1 MFKNLTLATRLG
13 ALNATVA
20 LVALGGIG
28 ANLVV
33 QQRYVDIVH
42 QAETIAKAS
51 RHQALADMHHDG
63 TKGALYRILHTLAFN
78 PKGLDAAK
86 EDLAKQT
93 SSLKSQLEKLRALD
107 LPVSV
112 SEALVTIDKP
122 FIDYTKAADAISELA
137 ISGQLGRANQAL
149 PDFEKSFEALAELQD
164 KVGDAIE
171 KQSEALTTQSHS
183 LAGLAKMISL
193 GVGAAFIVL
202 FAGMLLFVRR
212 QVTGPLQ
219 KIAGII
225 SKVTAGDTSVKIDA
239 TGRNDEIGAVFRS
252 LVSFKDQSE
261 RTTALEHE
269 NQTARATAARRQEQ
283 VEEAIRGF
291 QQTIGETRASL
302 AAGTDS
308 LSGASDEITTVTA
321 DAQRGTALVAKSS
334 EESTVIAHQIAHA
347 TSEMRAS
354 IREVAGQV
362 NIASTAIS
370 TTGHLATASSANVTQ
385 LASAAEKI
393 DSVIDLIRTIA
404 EQTNLLAL
412 NATIE
417 AARAGEAGRGFAVV
431 ATEVKALAGQTA
443 QATNEIATQVAEI
456 KSSIGETVRGIREMV
471 GAFGEAEGAIG
482 SISAVIDEQTAV
494 AGEIAQSAG
503 LAASSVTQTNE
514 FLTEVIRAVERANGS
529 TKIISDVSKVLD
541 QRSNELGQSV
551 DEFLGAVKAA

>member
-1 MFKNLTLATRLG
+1 VFKNLTLATRLG

-33 QQRYVDIVH
+33 QQRYVDIVQ
-42 QAETIAKAS
+42 QAEIVAKAA

-63 TKGALYRILHTLAFN
+63 TKGALYRILHVLTFN
-78 PKGLDAAK
+78 PKGIEAAK

-107 LPVSV
+107 LPLQV
-112 SEALVTIDKP
+112 SETLVTIDKP
-122 FIDYTKAADAISELA
+122 LIDYTKAAEAISILA
-137 ISGQLGRANQAL
+137 LDGQLGRANQDL
-149 PDFEKSFEALAELQD
+149 PAFEKTFDALAELQD

-171 KQSEALTTQSHS
+171 KQTEALTLRSHS
-183 LAGLAKMISL
+183 LANLAKMISL

-225 SKVTAGDTSVKIDA
+225 SKVTAGDTSVAIDA
-239 TGRNDEIGAVFRS
+239 TGRNDEIGAVFQS
-252 LVSFKDQSE
+252 LVTFKNQSQK
-261 RTTALEHE
+261 TIALEVE
-269 NQTARATAARRQEQ
+269 NETSRITAARRQEQ
-283 VEEAIRGF
+283 LEEAVRAF
-291 QQTIGETRASL
+291 QLTIGETRHQLS
-302 AAGTDS
+302 AGTVS
-308 LSGASDEITTVTA
+308 LSGASIDISTVTA
-321 DAQRGTALVAKSS
+321 DAQRGTVLVAKSS

-417 AARAGEAGRGFAVV
+417 AARAGDAGRGFAVV

-471 GAFGEAEGAIG
+471 GAFGEAEGAIS
-482 SISAVIDEQTAV
+482 SISVVIDEQTAV

-529 TKIISDVSKVLD
+529 TKIISDVSKDLD

>member
-1 MFKNLTLATRLG
+1 MFRNLTLSTRLG

-20 LVALGGIG
+20 FIALGGIG
-28 ANLVV
+28 ANLLV

-42 QAETIAKAS
+42 QAEIVAKAS

-63 TKGALYRILHTLAFN
+63 TKGALYRILHALAFN
-78 PKGLDAAK
+78 QNGLSAAK
-86 EDLAKQT
+86 EDLAKQS
-93 SSLKSQLEKLRALD
+93 SSLKSQLDKLRALD
-107 LPVSV
+107 LPKNV
-112 SEALVTIDKP
+112 SETLVTIDKP
-122 FIDYTKAADAISELA
+122 LIDYAKAAETISELA
-137 ISGQLGRANQAL
+137 TSGQLGSANQSL
-149 PDFEKSFEALAELQD
+149 PAFEKSFESLGELQD
-164 KVGDAIE
+164 KVGDSIE
-171 KQSEALTTQSHS
+171 KQSEALTVKSNA
-183 LAGLAKMISL
+183 LADLAKMISL
-193 GVGAAFIVL
+193 GIGATFIML

-225 SKVTAGDTSVKIDA
+225 RKVTAGDTSVVIDN

-252 LVSFKDQSE
+252 LVTFKDQSQK
-261 RTTALEHE
+261 TSALETE
-269 NQTARATAARRQEQ
+269 NQIARETAVRRQEQ
-283 VEEAIRGF
+283 VEDAIRGF
-291 QQTIGETRASL
+291 QLTISATRSSL
-302 AAGTDS
+302 TAGTDS
-308 LSGASDEITTVTA
+308 LSGASGEISTVTA

-334 EESTVIAHQIAHA
+334 EESTVITHQIAYA

-354 IREVAGQV
+354 IQEVAGQV

-370 TTGHLATASSANVTQ
+370 TTGHLATSSSANVTQ
-385 LASAAEKI
+385 LAIAAEKI

-417 AARAGEAGRGFAVV
+417 AARAGDAGRGFAVV

-443 QATNEIATQVAEI
+443 QATNDIATQVAEI

-471 GAFGEAEGAIG
+471 GAFGEAEGAIR

-494 AGEIAQSAG
+494 AGEIAESAG

-514 FLTEVIRAVERANGS
+514 YLTDVIRAVERANGS

-551 DEFLGAVKAA
+551 DDFLGAVKAA